1 MPVHM
6 GKHQG
11 ELGGRTSKR
20 KAWARGFIAGF
31 LERNRQGRVGK
42 LSRQR
47 IG

>member
-6 GKHQG
+6 EKHQG
-11 ELGGRTSKR
+11 ELGRTSKR
-20 KAWARGFIAGF
+20 KAWARGFIAVF